1 MKFGNFDFR
10 KIASYPSHAKTLR
23 GVGGDVLYLEEAA
36 FLDTEVFN
44 QIIVPLLEM
53 DTTALIGIST
63 PQDSQNFYS
72 EMFELKDATGQ
83 NFFRT
88 IRVSLVCQACK
99 DAGKGSE
106 CTHNQDLIPPWK
118 SAAKLDLV
126 RALYGDNKDLMERES
141 MGAITADADSVFAE
155 KMIDTWMQ
163 MKPLQSDP
171 NFFFT
176 AVDPTGGGQSYM
188 AVVSLVLVG
197 TECYIVGLDA
207 APANGPEEIRALLI
221 QHLRGVRAHPRLR
234 SAWNICIFESNLGQE
249 AAHMRHMVKD
259 ERLTYVIHEKKRPG
273 VMTTNSRKEL
283 YVQALLEHQHGMHL
297 IPDLVCVNPKADANV
312 RTVMTKKEFR
322 KQLLMFKKLV
332 IPGANAFNL
341 PKIVYTGKCKTGQN
355 DDLVLCLMI
364 GVFWAREFYNKKIPN
379 IDYTQFREIK

>member
-1 MKFGNFDFR
+1 MPRIHGQEKYTVKTCKGDERMMAIRKTLNELGYERSKMQRQFHESFIQAVALHLYKDDPDVDMEKLMRMNNWADLRQSVLCLTPRRFGKTTAVAMFIAAYAMCVPHSVQSVFSTGRRASQKLLELIKDIVKKTPASDHIVKANQEELILKFGSFDLR

-88 IRVSLVCQACK
+88 IRVSLVCQACQ

-126 RALYGDNKDLMERES
+126 RALYGDNKDLMEVSLWYKFFVFRHTYLTFHFCPL
-141 MGAITADADSVFAE
+141 TARINGSNNCRRGLCVRRTPHRHMDADETTRGRRQF
-155 KMIDTWMQ
+155 
-163 MKPLQSDP
+163 L
-171 NFFFT
+171 FHRRR
-176 AVDPTGGGQSYM
+176 SYRWW
-188 AVVSLVLVG
+188 S
-197 TECYIVGLDA
+197 
-207 APANGPEEIRALLI
+207 
-221 QHLRGVRAHPRLR
+221 
-234 SAWNICIFESNLGQE
+234 
-249 AAHMRHMVKD
+249 
-259 ERLTYVIHEKKRPG
+259 
-273 VMTTNSRKEL
+273 EL
-283 YVQALLEHQHGMHL
+283 YGSG
-297 IPDLVCVNPKADANV
+297 
-312 RTVMTKKEFR
+312 F
-322 KQLLMFKKLV
+322 F
-332 IPGANAFNL
+332 GA
-341 PKIVYTGKCKTGQN
+341 GGHR
-355 DDLVLCLMI
+355 VLYC
-364 GVFWAREFYNKKIPN
+364 GG
-379 IDYTQFREIK
+379 